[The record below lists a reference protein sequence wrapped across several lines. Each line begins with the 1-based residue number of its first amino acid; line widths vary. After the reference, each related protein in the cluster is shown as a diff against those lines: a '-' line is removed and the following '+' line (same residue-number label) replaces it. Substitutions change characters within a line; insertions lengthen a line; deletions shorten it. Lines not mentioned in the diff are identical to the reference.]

1 MVLEFKDYKKKIK
14 KNIIL
19 ELDFRVESGE
29 ILSIVSNEIESL
41 KLIKKSLRE
50 KVSFKGEI
58 LFNEKNSSKEK
69 LIFLDD
75 YGFYNH
81 LSLIKNL
88 GKLLQLFGVKISQ
101 EEIEKELQF
110 INLNPSVNYKKLSKN
125 EKIKLHLLF
134 SILINQNLVVI
145 DNSEETLTLSD
156 KIQIR
161 ELILTKS
168 TNENIIILDTMLNQF
183 NDIADSILVISDS
196 IKSYYGSIDDLLIIK
211 TLAVLSI
218 SSQDNL
224 EHILRNYQFTIYSEK
239 EIVIRDE
246 VLEEVLYELLK
257 NNIEVHQVRNLG
269 EKIKLYQ
276 GKGEEL

>member
-1 MVLEFKDYKKKIK
+1 MIVFV
-14 KNIIL
+14 NT
-19 ELDFRVESGE
+19 
-29 ILSIVSNEIESL
+29 SITTIN
-41 KLIKKSLRE
+41 LIKKKPHFDFE
-50 KVSFKGEI
+50 YIF
-58 LFNEKNSSKEK
+58 FNEKN
-69 LIFLDD
+69 
-75 YGFYNH
+75 
-81 LSLIKNL
+81 KN
-88 GKLLQLFGVKISQ
+88 
-101 EEIEKELQF
+101 
-110 INLNPSVNYKKLSKN
+110 N
-125 EKIKLHLLF
+125 
-134 SILINQNLVVI
+134 ILENNQNLVVI

-224 EHILRNYQFTIYSEK
+224 EHILRNYQFTIYGEK

>member
-1 MVLEFKDYKKKIK
+1 M
-14 KNIIL
+14 
-19 ELDFRVESGE
+19 
-29 ILSIVSNEIESL
+29 SIVSNEIESL

-224 EHILRNYQFTIYSEK
+224 EHILRNYQFTIYGEK

-276 GKGEEL
+276 GKGEELWYF

>member
-29 ILSIVSNEIESL
+29 MLSIVSNEIESL

-145 DNSEETLTLSD
+145 DNS
-156 KIQIR
+156 
-161 ELILTKS
+161 
-168 TNENIIILDTMLNQF
+168 
-183 NDIADSILVISDS
+183 DSILVISDS

-224 EHILRNYQFTIYSEK
+224 EHILRNYQFTIYGEK

>member
-1 MVLEFKDYKKKIK
+1 M
-14 KNIIL
+14 
-19 ELDFRVESGE
+19 
-29 ILSIVSNEIESL
+29 SIVSNEIESL

-183 NDIADSILVISDS
+183 NDIADSLLVISDS

-224 EHILRNYQFTIYSEK
+224 EHILRNYQFTIYGEK